1 MRHGKV
7 YNLLMELIIE
17 LLGIETTD
25 GFHPSHTAHVIMAEL
40 FWDRLM
46 RDYPHVLGK
55 INPHNDFLAQ
65 MQKEEL
71 LECTGDE

>member
-1 MRHGKV
+1 
-7 YNLLMELIIE
+7 
-17 LLGIETTD
+17 
-25 GFHPSHTAHVIMAEL
+25 MAEL

>member
-1 MRHGKV
+1 MARYK
-7 YNLLMELIIE
+7 NLLIGLLVIY
-17 LLGIETTD
+17 LGIETTD
-25 GFHPSHTAHVIMAEL
+25 GFHPSHTAHVILAEL

-55 INPHNDFLAQ
+55 VNPHNELLAQ
-65 MQKEEL
+65 MQKEEV